1 MNKNEKSIVL
11 ISEDSALNQRLDSL
25 LGAEPSLVLNQCPAT
40 LARMNGKAQ
49 EMAQSTDL
57 IIFRPEADL
66 ERDLAA
72 LEGIRAKGG
81 RARLLAL
88 SRGDVSLAQAR
99 RLMQAGVA
107 EVVPDTVDDTEL
119 GQVVNRLTVGRR
131 LTLAA
136 SPEPRGAV
144 IAVAKARGGVGAT
157 TLASNLAYALRG
169 PNRRFGKTPPRPVVL
184 VDLDV
189 QFGAVAGFVD
199 LPPNE
204 ALFRM
209 ALDGI
214 EPDSFFVEQSVA
226 EAPSG
231 LPVLAA
237 PEGFMPL
244 DALRP
249 AQIARLIST
258 LRARFDFVV
267 IDLPQAMVDWLVP
280 VLEAADRLYLACDA
294 SVPCVQQARRL
305 IDFYHEANMALPVE
319 VVISQ
324 SRKPL
329 FPSRRIAEAAK
340 VLEQPLRHWLPADPK
355 HAAEAMDRGRP
366 LAQVAR
372 RAALTRAIC
381 RLAKD
386 LTTRLAS
393 DGQPDKK
400 GG

>member
-1 MNKNEKSIVL
+1 MNRNEKSIVL
-11 ISEDSALNQRLDSL
+11 ISEDSALNQRLEGL
-25 LGAEPSLVLNQCPAT
+25 LAGEPVLVLNQCPAT
-40 LARMNGKAQ
+40 LAQMNGKAQ

-72 LEGIRAKGG
+72 LEGIRASGG
-81 RARLLAL
+81 QARLLAL
-88 SRGDVSLAQAR
+88 SSGDVSLSQAR
-99 RLMQAGVA
+99 RLIRAGVA
-107 EVVPDTVDDTEL
+107 EVVPDTVDDLEL

-136 SPEPRGAV
+136 LPEPRGTV

-157 TLASNLAYALRG
+157 TLATNLAFALRG
-169 PNRRFGKTPPRPVVL
+169 PTRRFGKGVPRAVVL
-184 VDLDV
+184 LDLDV
-189 QFGAVAGFVD
+189 QFGTVAGFVD
-199 LPPNE
+199 VAPNE

-214 EPDSFFVEQSVA
+214 EPDSFFVEQSV
-226 EAPSG
+226 EVAPSG
-231 LPVLAA
+231 LSVLAA

-244 DALRP
+244 GALQP
-249 AQIARLIST
+249 AQIAGLIAA

-267 IDLPQAMVDWLVP
+267 IDLPQAMVEWLVP

-324 SRKPL
+324 GKKPL
-329 FPSRRIAEAAK
+329 LPSRRISEAAK
-340 VLEQPLRHWLPADPK
+340 VLEQPFRHWLPSDPK
-355 HAAEAMDRGRP
+355 HATEAMDRGRP

-372 RAALTRAIC
+372 GAALTRAIGKI
-381 RLAKD
+381 AKD
-386 LTTRLAS
+386 LTTRLAG
-393 DGQPDKK
+393 DTRPDEKRS
-400 GG
+400 